1 MIAAALGTADC
12 ERVGSGALAQPV
24 NALSSLAFCV
34 VGLWIVARAFRAER
48 GRRAELGVFGAAV
61 FANGVGSFAL
71 HGPQPGW
78 SRWAHDAAIV
88 AVLLFAGVHALTS
101 LAGWPVRDR
110 LALFVAILAFAVT
123 TIAATPDA
131 SYAWF
136 LVAGIVG
143 GAGEVAAVRA
153 GYRPW
158 PIRGRDART
167 LAWLL
172 AVSAFVVGAVAFFLG
187 RSDSPVCDPGTLLQ
201 GHGLWHVLQALAMGG
216 YAFAA
221 IELWSGPDEMMSR
234 DGGGEGVSSATG
246 RT

>member
-1 MIAAALGTADC
+1 M
-12 ERVGSGALAQPV
+12 
-24 NALSSLAFCV
+24 
-34 VGLWIVARAFRAER
+34 
-48 GRRAELGVFGAAV
+48 

-71 HGPQPGW
+71 HGPQPAW

-88 AVLLFAGVHALTS
+88 AVLLFAGVHALTT
-101 LAGWPVRDR
+101 LAGWSVRNR
-110 LALFVAILAFAVT
+110 LGLYGATATFAVT
-123 TIAATPDA
+123 TIGATPGA

-136 LVAGIVG
+136 LAAGFAGGVG
-143 GAGEVAAVRA
+143 EFAAVRA

-158 PIRGRDART
+158 PIRRRDAST

-172 AVSAFVVGAVAFFLG
+172 AAAAFVLGAAAFFLG

-221 IELWSGPDEMMSR
+221 IELWSGPDEMTSR
-234 DGGGEGVSSATG
+234 EARDEGVSSATG
-246 RT
+246 RIRTGAGPEGG